1 MIYHLPQNKHFC
13 GIVDIAHFL
22 HPAPPVVGF
31 ELFGDAASLFHAGN
45 DGVHG
50 VVCLFVNLQQMR
62 AKLVQKQHLVEQCL
76 EDFFKIW
83 FTQHAGLTEG
93 QIVVFGI
100 NKVGIIEVTPAGAM
114 KPVLLI
120 VNLIFRFK

>member
-1 MIYHLPQNKHFC
+1 
-13 GIVDIAHFL
+13 
-22 HPAPPVVGF
+22 
-31 ELFGDAASLFHAGN
+31 
-45 DGVHG
+45 
-50 VVCLFVNLQQMR
+50 MR

-76 EDFFKIW
+76 EDFFKIR
-83 FTQHAGLTEG
+83 FKQHAGLTEG

-100 NKVGIIEVTPAGAM
+100 NKVGIIEVTPAGAV